1 MDLVVPNRVLI
12 LFDKGANMDFMNE
25 NDDND
30 NSLHGHEENHS
41 EELRKMRKKMVKTQC
56 HISQFFL
63 ISHLTILAHNMFV
76 VELRLIFVVWY
87 GPA

>member
-1 MDLVVPNRVLI
+1 MPNRVLI

-25 NDDND
+25 DDDND
-30 NSLHGHEENHS
+30 NSLHGHKENHS

-56 HISQFFL
+56 HISQIL
-63 ISHLTILAHNMFV
+63 ITILAHNMFV
-76 VELRLIFVVWY
+76 VGLRLIFVVWY

>member
-1 MDLVVPNRVLI
+1 MMDLVVPNRVLI

-25 NDDND
+25 DDDND

-56 HISQFFL
+56 HISQFL
-63 ISHLTILAHNMFV
+63 ISHLTSISS
-76 VELRLIFVVWY
+76 
-87 GPA
+87 